1 MDRFTFSICI
11 AAPESGALTV
21 EDVGATTAVQ
31 RRQVC
36 SRRTFQRLSPNLQQ
50 LTSCG
55 MRHIEKSMRIIIFVI
70 VIVIIIFFNECIK
83 MMNSTVLRLVKLR

>member
-21 EDVGATTAVQ
+21 EDDGATAVQ

-50 LTSCG
+50 LTSCSC
-55 MRHIEKSMRIIIFVI
+55 MRHIEKSMKIIII
-70 VIVIIIFFNECIK
+70 VIVIFL
-83 MMNSTVLRLVKLR
+83 MSVYVRMR